1 MTVETT
7 GHGAPANSSQYVE
20 HHLTNLTNL
29 WHKQEQLVDF
39 SVFNVDTVFFS
50 FLTGVVGLFF
60 LWLIAR
66 KVTSGVPS
74 RTQAA
79 VEALVEMV
87 DAQAKTIVHGD
98 RSFVAPLALTVFF
111 WVFLMNAMDWLPIDL
126 PASIIGWLHLDI
138 PYSRVVPTADI
149 NGTMGL
155 ALGVFVL
162 MIYYGIKVK
171 GLGGFG
177 RELISAP
184 FGKHPFLILPNL
196 SINLVEYFSKTLSL
210 GIRLFGNM
218 FAGELIFVLIAM
230 MGAAWGSVAVGVGV
244 GLAFGQVV
252 AGLLWALFHVM
263 VVALQAF
270 IFMMLTLV
278 YIGQAHESH

>member
-7 GHGAPANSSQYVE
+7 GHAAPANSSQYVE

-29 WHKQEQLVDF
+29 WHKQEQLIDF

-50 FLTGVVGLFF
+50 LLTGVVGLFF
-60 LWLIAR
+60 LWLVAK
-66 KVTSGVPS
+66 KVTSGVPG

-184 FGKHPFLILPNL
+184 FGKHPALIVPNL

-230 MGAAWGSVAVGVGV
+230 MGAAWGSVAVGMGF